1 MSVNANSD
9 PSPLRGFGMTAVRL
23 FSAEGFAQTV
33 SFILVMQNR
42 HVGAAGRLRFSSN
55 IVAGCSLVRI
65 VEEELVAV
73 GIIDH
78 Q

>member
-1 MSVNANSD
+1 
-9 PSPLRGFGMTAVRL
+9 MTAVRL

-42 HVGAAGRLRFSSN
+42 HVGEAGRLRFSSN